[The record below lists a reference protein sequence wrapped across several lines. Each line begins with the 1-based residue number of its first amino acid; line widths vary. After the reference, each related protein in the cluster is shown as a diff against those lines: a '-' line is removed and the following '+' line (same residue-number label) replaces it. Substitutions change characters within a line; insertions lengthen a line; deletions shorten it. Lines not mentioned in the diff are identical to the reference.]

1 MSILALPTLDS
12 CSSPAVTPSRAGQA
26 ESCPGHAASAWAPQ
40 CTAQTMAW
48 GLPLPPSPWEVSH
61 AAWYVGEAQLLL
73 HATAVSIQEQG
84 ITKKQV
90 QQKLRTPSGLCFQ
103 GW

>member
-1 MSILALPTLDS
+1 
-12 CSSPAVTPSRAGQA
+12 
-26 ESCPGHAASAWAPQ
+26 
-40 CTAQTMAW
+40 MAW